1 LGASC
6 PCMVLT
12 GRRWLRH
19 WLFVVTWKKRESREL
34 ELREG
39 KAEGPRRLPEGGSRS
54 GLVHR

>member
-1 LGASC
+1 MGASC

-19 WLFVVTWKKRESREL
+19 WLFVVTWKKRESHEL

-39 KAEGPRRLPEGGSRS
+39 KTEGPRRLPEGGSRS